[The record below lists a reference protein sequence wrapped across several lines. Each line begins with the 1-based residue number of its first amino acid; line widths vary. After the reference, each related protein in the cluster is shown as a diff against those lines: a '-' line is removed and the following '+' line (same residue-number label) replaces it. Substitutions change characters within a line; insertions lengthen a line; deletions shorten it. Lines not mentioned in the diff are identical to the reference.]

1 MCHVERGNK
10 SACNPRPHTITQRVL
25 AQQKKSFSNCGMDC
39 SWNFRNT
46 IQSINLTFVS
56 NCYQS
61 TDYVEAYGNRPVW
74 ANYRRNFKGQV
85 PRLVRKHI
93 LIDFHPMNFSLNLTL
108 FLLSPLSR
116 QIGAEQING
125 SPGFRSA
132 DLSHTKHMTRAVMPS
147 QPVSLPGQQIGA
159 NLYLRFMMT

>member
-1 MCHVERGNK
+1 MYFLCIFMCKNVY
-10 SACNPRPHTITQRVL
+10 AFIRV
-25 AQQKKSFSNCGMDC
+25 
-39 SWNFRNT
+39 NT
-46 IQSINLTFVS
+46 VYINVSIDINRL
-56 NCYQS
+56 C
-61 TDYVEAYGNRPVW
+61 EAYGNRPVW